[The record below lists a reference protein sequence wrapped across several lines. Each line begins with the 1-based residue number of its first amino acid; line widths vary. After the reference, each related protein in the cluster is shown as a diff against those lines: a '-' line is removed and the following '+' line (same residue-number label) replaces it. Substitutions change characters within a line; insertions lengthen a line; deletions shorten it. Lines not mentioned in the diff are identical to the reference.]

1 MANQQTMAHARN
13 VDVLDSTLQKT
24 NIWLKEIESLL
35 HADDK
40 PKAYAALRA
49 VLHALRDCM
58 PVEEAAKFASQMP
71 LLMRG
76 VFFDG
81 WKPRRKPLRMTR
93 GRFFAA
99 IREALRN
106 QVALDPALAARAV
119 IKTLENHLSAGEI
132 AAVRR
137 ILPSEVR
144 DFWAGVDAQGEPTGE
159 AQGSGGRP
167 TASWQPGWAARQAGE
182 RSGGVTDLPYWTR

>member
-1 MANQQTMAHARN
+1 MANQRATAHIRN

-24 NIWLKEIESLL
+24 NIWLKELESLL
-35 HADDK
+35 HTDDK

-49 VLHALRDCM
+49 VLHTLRECM
-58 PVEEAAKFASQMP
+58 PVEETAKFASQMP

-81 WKPRRKPLRMTR
+81 WKPRKKPLRMTK
-93 GRFFAA
+93 GRFFGA

-119 IKTLENHLSAGEI
+119 FKTLENHLSDGEI

-137 ILPSEVR
+137 ILPAEVR
-144 DFWAGVDAQGEPTGE
+144 QFWADVDAQGEQAGEPRETG
-159 AQGSGGRP
+159 
-167 TASWQPGWAARQAGE
+167 ASAAPHWQPGWAARQAGA